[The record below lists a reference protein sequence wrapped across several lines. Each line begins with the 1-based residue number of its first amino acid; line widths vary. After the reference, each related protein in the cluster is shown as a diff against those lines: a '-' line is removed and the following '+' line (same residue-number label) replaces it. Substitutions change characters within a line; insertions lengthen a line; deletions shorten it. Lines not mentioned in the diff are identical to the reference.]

1 MGAVKKVFKKVGSL
15 FGIGG
20 SSSSST
26 PTVEPVAPAP
36 APTPIVGVQ
45 DVSGDTA
52 AAQSA
57 AAEAK
62 KKKRRGFASTQTS
75 LVGDANTSG
84 RDTLG

>member
-1 MGAVKKVFKKVGSL
+1 MGAVKKVFKGIGSI
-15 FGIGG
+15 FGIG

-26 PTVEPVAPAP
+26 PSVQQVATD
-36 APTPIVGVQ
+36 PTPTVVQ

-52 AAQSA
+52 GQNAATD
-57 AAEAK
+57 AK
-62 KKKRRGFASTQTS
+62 KKKRRGFASTSTS

>member
-1 MGAVKKVFKKVGSL
+1 MGAVKKVFKSVGSL

-20 SSSSST
+20 SSSSSSST
-26 PTVEPVAPAP
+26 PTVQQVATD
-36 APTPIVGVQ
+36 PTPTAVQ

-52 AAQSA
+52 AQSA
-57 AAEAK
+57 AVDAK